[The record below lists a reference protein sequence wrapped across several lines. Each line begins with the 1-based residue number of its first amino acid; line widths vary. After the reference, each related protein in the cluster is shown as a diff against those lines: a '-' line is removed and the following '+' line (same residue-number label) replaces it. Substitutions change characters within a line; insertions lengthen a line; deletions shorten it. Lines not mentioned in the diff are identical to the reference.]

1 MKRVMHKTGMI
12 FFVLAISCLIAFGC
26 VFTMNVTES
35 MNKNNENA
43 DLNKDI
49 IVDSNAKDE
58 NSLVAQNADYILKGN
73 CDQIAAIWSIAITD
87 SQVNK
92 RNVKVAMESD

>member
-35 MNKNNENA
+35 MNKNNEF
-43 DLNKDI
+43 
-49 IVDSNAKDE
+49 E
-58 NSLVAQNADYILKGN
+58 
-73 CDQIAAIWSIAITD
+73 
-87 SQVNK
+87 
-92 RNVKVAMESD
+92 